1 MNVSQKDQSCVVKCD
16 AVGNAYP
23 IVILVIQ
30 TAYINKIIDTQKNEN
45 IEYYKNLSTF
55 QTKV

>member
-30 TAYINKIIDTQKNEN
+30 TAYINKIIDTQKNDN
-45 IEYYKNLSTF
+45 IE
-55 QTKV
+55 